1 MRCGTQRANWTLEA
15 AGAAFGC
22 ASVRLVEPLVPA
34 ANGRVSH
41 SFSQSATL
49 REFSELYGR
58 GHKRTLSQAAF
69 EAGFGSYAQFHRVAQ
84 SLTGLS
90 PRDWS
95 RAAKGEMEDDEMK
108 RFS

>member
-1 MRCGTQRANWTLEA
+1 MGVSLTDFRNRQRFEK
-15 AGAAFGC
+15 F
-22 ASVRLVEPLVPA
+22 R
-34 ANGRVSH
+34 
-41 SFSQSATL
+41 
-49 REFSELYGR
+49 ELYDR

-95 RAAKGEMEDDEMK
+95 QAARGETENDAAV
-108 RFS
+108 